1 MTASIL
7 GRFVLDTARGDKKTN
22 QMPLEQAEKVRDQ
35 LAARVSSRVEEI
47 RALER
52 RAHDSA
58 KTVTVF

>member
-35 LAARVSSRVEEI
+35 LAARVSSKVEEI

-52 RAHDSA
+52 RAHDNA
-58 KTVTVF
+58 KAVTVF

>member
-7 GRFVLDTARGDKKTN
+7 GRFVLDTARGNKKTN
-22 QMPLEQAEKVRDQ
+22 VMPPEQAKEVRDQ
-35 LAARVSSRVEEI
+35 LAARVSEKVEEI
-47 RALER
+47 RAQER

>member
-1 MTASIL
+1 MSASIL

-35 LAARVSSRVEEI
+35 LAARVSNKVEEI

-52 RAHDSA
+52 RAHDNA